1 MTDKEK
7 GKDGT
12 QHLMVGK
19 RLHTSANVANELSLY
34 QST

>member
-19 RLHTSANVANELSLY
+19 RLHTSASVANELY